1 MFRRLLSRWK
11 KTPGREPGVV
21 LFEYATY
28 EEYRDTQVPHNRR
41 KLDRVWADER
51 TLSAVADRVRR
62 EFPEGPLYG
71 LCHGS
76 RNGFEQAFLRER
88 LGAEVIGTDISDTA
102 TSFLHS
108 VH

>member
-41 KLDRVWADER
+41 KLDTA
-51 TLSAVADRVRR
+51 
-62 EFPEGPLYG
+62 PLYIG
-71 LCHGS
+71 GDASIKL
-76 RNGFEQAFLRER
+76 
-88 LGAEVIGTDISDTA
+88 VIAGENHVNKPVHSADNLLSDKSCSEISYVIA
-102 TSFLHS
+102 A
-108 VH
+108 